1 MPIIANSA
9 ENYNRNQKSGV
20 YRTQQKT
27 KRICCTKTKK
37 HGHSR
42 ECPCWLLG
50 VNLFQLNG
58 SANLSQLSL
67 QSLSV
72 SGGHCFLNG
81 SGSAVNDSLSFLQ
94 TQAGSL
100 TNGLDHLNLVG
111 ANIGQHNIK
120 LGLLLFSR
128 SSSTGTATYSD
139 THKNSTNTA
148 PTVCVCS
155 GTGPTGANGWIMS
168 AMDMGR
174 AILM

>member
-1 MPIIANSA
+1 M
-9 ENYNRNQKSGV
+9 
-20 YRTQQKT
+20 
-27 KRICCTKTKK
+27 
-37 HGHSR
+37 
-42 ECPCWLLG
+42 LG

-100 TNGLDHLNLVG
+100 TNGLDYLNLVG

-120 LGLLLFSR
+120 LGLLV
-128 SSSTGTATYSD
+128 SSSGATLSGSSCNGDCGSSNAKGLFDCFLELFKLQNAQFCDGIYNSSD
-139 THKNSTNTA
+139 FLGCHDNYLRK
-148 PTVCVCS
+148 
-155 GTGPTGANGWIMS
+155 
-168 AMDMGR
+168 
-174 AILM
+174 L